1 MADDARVMLTLAAL
15 TYRGFQDVLPGEPH
29 EAIVKRALLDGL
41 EKLEPVR
48 GEWDLVWGPV
58 TSRIP
63 LAVFDSNAMY
73 VVRSRREPHRYVVA
87 IRGTNPIASSDWLF
101 GDLLV
106 ATTMRWP
113 WPDGGASAISTST
126 AVGLVALLDMR
137 WRPSSRLGRFADL
150 AAMPTQLREQYDAVV
165 RAGRASLTGA
175 APADLANPSA
185 LTSQAKRIFD
195 HWISHRSE
203 LKGLRAELQNAVAA
217 LRVEPTDLRRKWLPP
232 EQRNGGVDLLT
243 FLKTEAD
250 RSRDALQVI
259 VTGHSKGGALAPAMA
274 LWLTET
280 LNSHDA
286 GETWDERRRAQVHC
300 HAFAGP
306 TPGNAAFA
314 ARIEAQIGPRHRH
327 LRNMNDMVTHA
338 WQVDELQQIATL
350 YGDRCQAIAPLV
362 PDVVESVQSL
372 GYGHVTK
379 GVTTFR
385 GTLDNARPLP
395 VEGIYQHL
403 DAYLAYV
410 GLWPKINAV
419 TFFI

>member
-1 MADDARVMLTLAAL
+1 MLTLAAL

-29 EAIVKRALLDGL
+29 GAIVKRALVNGL
-41 EKLEPVR
+41 ETLEPVR

-73 VVRSRREPHRYVVA
+73 VVRSRREPYRYVVA

-106 ATTMRWP
+106 GTTMRWP
-113 WPDGGASAISTST
+113 WSDAGGAAISTST
-126 AVGLVALLDMR
+126 ALGLVALLDMR

-150 AAMPTQLREQYDAVV
+150 AVMPTPLRERYDAVV
-165 RAGRASLTGA
+165 HAGRASLYGI
-175 APADLANPSA
+175 APTDLSQPSA
-185 LTSQAKRIFD
+185 LTSQAERIFD

-217 LRVEPTDLRRKWLPP
+217 LRVEPSDLRRKWLPP
-232 EQRNGGVDLLT
+232 EQRYEGVDLLT

-250 RSRDALQVI
+250 QSRDALEVI

-274 LWLTET
+274 LWLTEA
-280 LNSHDA
+280 LNSQDA
-286 GETWDERRRAQVHC
+286 GERWDERKQATVHC

-306 TPGNAAFA
+306 TPGNSAFA
-314 ARIEAQIGPRHRH
+314 TRIDAQLGPRHHH
-327 LRNMNDMVTHA
+327 LRNTNDLVTHA
-338 WQVDELQQIATL
+338 WQVDELQQIAAL
-350 YGDRCQAIAPLV
+350 YGERCQRIAPLV
-362 PDVVESVQSL
+362 PDVVECVRSL
-372 GYGHVTK
+372 DYRQATT
-379 GVTTFR
+379 GVTTFP
-385 GTLDNARPLP
+385 GTLDDRRPLA

>member
-1 MADDARVMLTLAAL
+1 MADDTRVMLTLAAL

-29 EAIVKRALLDGL
+29 EAIVKRALVDGL
-41 EKLEPVR
+41 ETLEPVR

-73 VVRSRREPHRYVVA
+73 VVKSRREPFRYVVA

-106 ATTMRWP
+106 GTTVRWP
-113 WPDGGASAISTST
+113 WADGAAISTST
-126 AVGLVALLDMR
+126 AVGLLSLLDMR
-137 WRPSSRLGRFADL
+137 WRPSSILGRFADL
-150 AAMPTQLREQYDAVV
+150 AVMPTQLRERFDAVV
-165 RAGRASLTGA
+165 RAGRASVSGA
-175 APADLANPSA
+175 APTDIANPSA
-185 LTSQAKRIFD
+185 LTSQAERIFD
-195 HWISHRSE
+195 HWISSRSE
-203 LKGLRAELQNAVAA
+203 LKGLRAELQNAVAS
-217 LRVEPTDLRRKWLPP
+217 LRVDPADLRRKWLPP

-250 RSRDALQVI
+250 QSRDALEVT

-274 LWLTET
+274 LWLNEA
-280 LNSHDA
+280 LNSLEA
-286 GETWDERRRAQVHC
+286 GERWDERRRAQVHC

-306 TPGNAAFA
+306 TPGNSAFA
-314 ARIEAQIGPRHRH
+314 ARIEAQLQNRHHH
-327 LRNMNDMVTHA
+327 LRNMNDLVTHA
-338 WQVDELQQIATL
+338 WQVDELQQIATM
-350 YGDRCQAIAPLV
+350 YGDRCQRIAPLV
-362 PDVVESVQSL
+362 PDVVELVRSL
-372 GYGHVTK
+372 DYRHATT

-385 GTLDNARPLP
+385 GTLDNARPLA
-395 VEGIYQHL
+395 VEGIFQHL
-403 DAYLAYV
+403 DAYLAQV